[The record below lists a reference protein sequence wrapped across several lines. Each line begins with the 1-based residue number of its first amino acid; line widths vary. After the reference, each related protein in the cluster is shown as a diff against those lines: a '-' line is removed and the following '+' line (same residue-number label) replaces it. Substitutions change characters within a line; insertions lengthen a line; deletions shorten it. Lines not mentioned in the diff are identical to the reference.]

1 MKYGLIG
8 EKLGHSFSKIIHSEL
23 TDYDYELKEVAKD
36 ELDSFMRKADF
47 KAINVTIP
55 YKQDV
60 IPYLYEIDETA
71 KAIGAVNTI
80 VNKNGKLYGYN
91 TDFLGL
97 KSLIEN
103 AKITIRN
110 KKVII
115 LGSGGTS
122 KTALAVAKSMGAK
135 EVYRVSR
142 KGGNGLIT
150 YNEAENSHNDAEVI
164 INTTPCGM
172 YPNIGEAAVGIDKFT
187 KLEGVV
193 DAIYNPLNS
202 FLVTSAKEKGI
213 AATGG
218 LYMLVAQAVFAAE
231 KFTDSIIDKSEIDR
245 IYNKIFNQ
253 KRNLVLIGMP
263 SCGKTTI
270 GKAIAE
276 QLGKEFIDSDDEIV
290 KKQGMPIPEIFEKF
304 GEKHFRNIESEV
316 IAELSLKQSSVIAT
330 GGGAVL
336 NRRNVD
342 LLKENG
348 LVVFIDRPLEKLITT
363 DDRPLSSNR
372 ELLTKRYNER
382 YDIYCSSA
390 DIIVNSDCDLEENIG
405 RVKEAF
411 LNENS
416 CN

>member
-23 TDYDYELKEVAKD
+23 TDYIYELKEVAKD

-103 AKITIRN
+103 AKITIKN

-150 YNEAENSHNDAEVI
+150 YTEAENSHSDAEII

-213 AATGG
+213 ATTGG

-270 GKAIAE
+270 GKAIAK

-290 KKQGMPIPEIFEKF
+290 KKQGMSIPEIFEKF

-382 YDIYCSSA
+382 YDIYCTSA
-390 DIIVNSDCDLEENIG
+390 DIIVNSDCGLEENIG
-405 RVKEAF
+405 RVKEVF

>member
-103 AKITIRN
+103 AKITIKN

-122 KTALAVAKSMGAK
+122 KTAFAVAKNMGAK

-150 YNEAENSHNDAEVI
+150 YAEAENSHNDAEVI

-172 YPNIGEAAVGIDKFT
+172 YLNIGEAAIGIDKFA

-213 AATGG
+213 SATGG

-231 KFTDSIIDKSEIDR
+231 KFTDSIIDKTEIDR

-304 GEKHFRNIESEV
+304 GEKYFRNIETEV
-316 IAELSLKQSSVIAT
+316 IAELSLKQSAVIAT

-336 NRRNVD
+336 NKRNVD

-348 LVVFIDRPLEKLITT
+348 LLVFIDRPLEKLITT

-382 YDIYCSSA
+382 YDIYCSLA

-405 RVKEAF
+405 RVKEVF